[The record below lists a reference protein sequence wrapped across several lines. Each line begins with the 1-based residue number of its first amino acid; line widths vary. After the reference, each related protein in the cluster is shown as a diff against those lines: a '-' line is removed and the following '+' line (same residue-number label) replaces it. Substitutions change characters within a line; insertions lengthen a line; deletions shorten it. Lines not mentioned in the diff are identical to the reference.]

1 MNRCAWTLLL
11 TTLPALTAWAADPP
25 ARQPAGHGTPAV
37 PGGDAVASPARRLA
51 DNDPPVTQTKVELN
65 FGDISGLPPALQ
77 EKVRAIQKKAEELGK
92 KYAAQGLSPAQIQQ
106 RVMADIQPDIQ
117 ALEKSAPVQTQP
129 QQPTTQPQAPSKL
142 GDLSGL
148 PPALQAQ
155 ATAILKRAEEL
166 AKKYSA
172 QGLSEAEIQR
182 RVMQDIQPDIQA
194 LQKAAAAVPGPP
206 GQPATMPAAAA
217 SGPATRKSP

>member
-1 MNRCAWTLLL
+1 MNRSAWAVLL
-11 TTLPALTAWAADPP
+11 TTLLALAAWAADPP
-25 ARQPAGHGTPAV
+25 ASHLA
-37 PGGDAVASPARRLA
+37 AS
-51 DNDPPVTQTKVELN
+51 DPPITQTKVELN
-65 FGDISGLPPALQ
+65 FGDISSLSPALQ
-77 EKVRAIQKKAEELGK
+77 EKVRATQKKAEELGK

-117 ALEKSAPVQTQP
+117 ALEKPA
-129 QQPTTQPQAPSKL
+129 TQPQAAPKL

-155 ATAILKRAEEL
+155 AKAILKRAEEL

-194 LQKAAAAVPGPP
+194 LQKAAAAVQGQP
-206 GQPATMPAAAA
+206 GQPATMPAVPA